1 MQKLPREIVRE
12 AIKQLKGWHTK
23 EGKLFKRF
31 IFGDFNTAFQF
42 MQQVAELAEHFN
54 HHPDWSN
61 CYKTLDISLT
71 THDAG
76 GITEKD
82 IWLAGKLDGLSREMA
97 EG

>member
-1 MQKLPREIVRE
+1 MTDSLEQAIASLEHWERRGDSIFRSLRFSSFLQAIEFMHRAAAFCEEI
-12 AIKQLKGWHTK
+12 
-23 EGKLFKRF
+23 
-31 IFGDFNTAFQF
+31 D
-42 MQQVAELAEHFN
+42 